1 METVFVA
8 LLAFV
13 AAAGLSWVVLSP
25 SIHEGLLVKMGLV
38 LMIFALLGIAGA
50 SAEGSPPDAY
60 GNALALWLIG
70 GAMAGFGALLRFK
83 KGGRRGVR

>member
-13 AAAGLSWVVLSP
+13 AAAGLSCVVLCP
-25 SIHEGLLVKMGLV
+25 LIHEGLIVKVGLV

-50 SAEGSPPDAY
+50 AAEGLPPDAY
-60 GNALALWLIG
+60 DNALTLWLIG

>member
-13 AAAGLSWVVLSP
+13 AAAGLSWVVLCP
-25 SIHEGLLVKMGLV
+25 SIHEGLIVKVGLV
-38 LMIFALLGIAGA
+38 LMIFAMLGIVGA
-50 SAEGSPPDAY
+50 AAEGLPPDAY
-60 GNALALWLIG
+60 DNALTLWLIG
-70 GAMAGFGALLRFK
+70 GTVACLGALLHFE

>member
-13 AAAGLSWVVLSP
+13 AAAGLSWVVLCP
-25 SIHEGLLVKMGLV
+25 SIHEGLIVKVGLV

-50 SAEGSPPDAY
+50 AAEGSPRDVY

-70 GAMAGFGALLRFK
+70 GAMVGFGVMRRFK
-83 KGGRRGVR
+83 KGNRRGIR